1 MRLFDVNDRKPPAS
15 PPPAVR
21 VNGSEISRAEIAREI
36 QHHPAASPGAA
47 REAAARALVVRRLL
61 LDEARRLG
69 LEAESEAEA
78 DADGRRETADEA
90 LVRRL
95 IETEVRVPEPTE
107 DECRRFYDARPDRFR
122 TPAIYE
128 AAHILFAATREDA
141 DAYSAA
147 EAAARGTA
155 AVLRVNPE
163 RFAELAASLSAC
175 PSAGV
180 GGNLGQV
187 STGQTTPE
195 FEAALAAMA
204 PGTVLEEPVCSRY
217 GVHVVRLDRRIDGT
231 RLPFEAVHRDVA
243 DYLADAVFH
252 RAVHQYVAILAGR
265 SEIEGITLKTSDGL
279 LVQ

>member
-1 MRLFDVNDRKPPAS
+1 MRLFDVSDRKPA
-15 PPPAVR
+15 PPPPIVR
-21 VNGSEISRAEIAREI
+21 VNGTEISRVEIAREI
-36 QHHPAASPGAA
+36 QHHPAETPGAA
-47 REAAARALVVRRLL
+47 REAAAHALVVRRLL

-69 LEAESEAEA
+69 LEAGSETET
-78 DADGRRETADEA
+78 DPDGRRETDDEA

-128 AAHILFAATREDA
+128 AAHILFAASRDDA
-141 DAYSAA
+141 EAYSAA
-147 EAAARGTA
+147 ETVARGTA
-155 AVLRVNPE
+155 AVLTASPE
-163 RFAELAASLSAC
+163 RFAELAESLSAC

-180 GGNLGQV
+180 GGSLGQV
-187 STGQTTPE
+187 STGQTAPE
-195 FEAALAAMA
+195 FETALAAMT
-204 PGTVLEEPVCSRY
+204 PGTIREEPVCTRY

-231 RLPFEAVHRDVA
+231 RLPFEAVHRDIA

-265 SEIEGITLKTSDGL
+265 AEIEGITLKTSDGL